1 VLDPAKRDRPVLAV
15 FTKNRTNPAYAA
27 ARIGA
32 ERTAVRCGAQV
43 VHFVP
48 ETPDNIEQQIALVEQ
63 AIAERPD
70 AVVLVP
76 VHDTA
81 MNASVRKLTAA
92 RIPVVNYLNRLDEG
106 DFIAFV
112 GADDYRL
119 GCDIAEY
126 LFRHIGGR
134 GDLVII
140 EGIAGAV
147 TNRDRMRGFHDTLR
161 HWPNVRVVASRPGN
175 YQREPVL
182 QLMRELLPALPNIDA
197 VLAANDLM
205 ALAAIEALNA
215 AGRSAPVVGVN
226 AVPEAVAAIKAGKL
240 LASAD
245 FDAMKIA
252 CIATEA
258 ALRHLRGE
266 RVPREILLPVQIVDA
281 SNCAAWD
288 APFEQRSCPEWND
301 VMDPVPGASAPGA
314 ARTQQP

>member
-1 VLDPAKRDRPVLAV
+1 MNTKKRRGRDRPIVAV
-15 FTKNRTNPAYAA
+15 FTKNRTNPAYAG

-32 ERTAVRCGAQV
+32 ERAAARHGAQV
-43 VHFVP
+43 VHYVP
-48 ETPDNIEQQIALVEQ
+48 DKPDDIAEQIALVDR
-63 AIAERPD
+63 AIDERPD
-70 AVVLVP
+70 AVVFVP

-81 MNASVRKLTAA
+81 MNASVRKLNAA
-92 RIPVVNYLNRLDEG
+92 GIPVVNILNRLDEG
-106 DFIAFV
+106 ELVSFV
-112 GADDYRL
+112 GSDDYRL
-119 GCDIAEY
+119 GRELADY
-126 LFRHIGGR
+126 LFRSIDGR
-134 GDLVII
+134 GDLLII

-147 TNRDRMRGFHDTLR
+147 TSRERVRGFRDALNR
-161 HWPNVRVVASRPGN
+161 WPDVRVVASRAGN

-182 QLMRELLPALPNIDA
+182 SLMRELLPALPRIDA

-205 ALAAIEALNA
+205 ALAAIEVLEA

-226 AVPEAVAAIKAGKL
+226 ALPDAIAAIKAGRM

-266 RVPREILLPVQIVDA
+266 RVPREIRFPVQIVDA

-288 APFEQRSCPEWND
+288 VPLEKRQCPEWND
-301 VMDPVPGASAPGA
+301 FVKDEG
-314 ARTQQP
+314 